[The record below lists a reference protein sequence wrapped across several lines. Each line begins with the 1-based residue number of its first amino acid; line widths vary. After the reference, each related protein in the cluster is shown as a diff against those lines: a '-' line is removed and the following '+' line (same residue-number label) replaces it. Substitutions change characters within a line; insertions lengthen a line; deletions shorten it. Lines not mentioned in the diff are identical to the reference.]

1 MRSKE
6 TPKNVFNQNEDPNG
20 AQMCASNEDE
30 KFITEKKEKKE
41 KSPKR
46 NKQNTNKA
54 CASVLSQNCSTP

>member
-1 MRSKE
+1 MKTLMVRKCVLPMK
-6 TPKNVFNQNEDPNG
+6 TKVYNR
-20 AQMCASNEDE
+20 
-30 KFITEKKEKKE
+30 KKKKKE

>member
-30 KFITEKKEKKE
+30 KFITEKKRKERKK
-41 KSPKR
+41 S
-46 NKQNTNKA
+46 
-54 CASVLSQNCSTP
+54 